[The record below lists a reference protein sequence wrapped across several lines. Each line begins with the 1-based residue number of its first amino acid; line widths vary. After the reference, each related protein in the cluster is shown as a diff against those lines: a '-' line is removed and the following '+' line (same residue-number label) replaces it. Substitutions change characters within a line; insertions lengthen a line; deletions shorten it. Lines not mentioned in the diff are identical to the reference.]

1 MVVFLNECTWINIIQ
16 RKYEVLLYKFNLKY
30 YICFVSAGIYS
41 SRPLLPCIRYI
52 HPNIGKMIP
61 VIEETGLIVKINTV
75 LY

>member
-41 SRPLLPCIRYI
+41 SRPSLPCIRYI

>member
-30 YICFVSAGIYS
+30 YICFVSADIYS
-41 SRPLLPCIRYI
+41 SRPSLPCIRYI
-52 HPNIGKMIP
+52 HPNISKIIL
-61 VIEETGLIVKINTV
+61 VIEERGLIVKINTV